1 MSNQRTNTK
10 WAVAL
15 LALVAAMGMLAEGE
29 AEDAERDVLVY
40 CEGVAVFEAE
50 KARGVPLENRTGH
63 YDWDDSIDVAE
74 QCPGMRPAAPAS
86 EPYYSAPAQLAM
98 PETVPLHQLVQF

>member
-74 QCPGMRPAAPAS
+74 QCPGMRPAAPALKS
-86 EPYYSAPAQLAM
+86 RERIVYSYPDYAQ
-98 PETVPLHQLVQF
+98 PPVQLVQF

>member
-74 QCPGMRPAAPAS
+74 QCPGMRPAAPAVKS
-86 EPYYSAPAQLAM
+86 RERIVYSSPDYAQ
-98 PETVPLHQLVQF
+98 PPVQLVQF

>member
-74 QCPGMRPAAPAS
+74 QCPGMRPAAPAVKS
-86 EPYYSAPAQLAM
+86 REHIVYSYPNHAQ
-98 PETVPLHQLVQF
+98 PPVQIVQF

>member
-74 QCPGMRPAAPAS
+74 QCPGMRPAAPAAES
-86 EPYYSAPAQLAM
+86 REHIVYSYPDYAQ
-98 PETVPLHQLVQF
+98 PLHQLVQF